1 MEGLEAADE
10 EAGEHGGHRGIKKNL
25 EKRIHA
31 DARFGYIPSMLGVFD
46 SGFGGLTVLRA
57 IRARLPSL
65 STCYFGDNA
74 RAPYGTRSEDEI
86 FAFTLEGVRFLF
98 AQGCPLVIL
107 ACNTASARALR
118 RIQQEVLPKEFPDR
132 RVLGVIRPTVEAL
145 ASLPKP
151 VGVFATPATVTS
163 GAWTAECAHL
173 GFSPTQVA
181 GAGLVDLVERGEET
195 STEAERLVQTYAQA
209 LLAARPDVRTAV
221 LGCTHYPLLFPL
233 FRRALPADVGILSQG
248 DLVAASLAD
257 YLRRHPNMGAR
268 VGSDG
273 SPLFYTSG
281 SAGHSP
287 LATRFLG
294 EDVTFQRP

>member
-1 MEGLEAADE
+1 
-10 EAGEHGGHRGIKKNL
+10 
-25 EKRIHA
+25 
-31 DARFGYIPSMLGVFD
+31 MLGVFD

-57 IRARLPSL
+57 IHARLPFL

-74 RAPYGTRSEDEI
+74 RAPYGTRTEEEI

-98 AQGCPLVIL
+98 SQGCPLVIL

-151 VGVFATPATVTS
+151 VGVFATPATVAS

-173 GFSPTQVA
+173 GFVPAQIA
-181 GAGLVDLVERGEET
+181 CPGLVEVVERGQ
-195 STEAERLVQTYAQA
+195 ERSDDADGLVQVYADQMV
-209 LLAARPDVRTAV
+209 AACPDLQTAV
-221 LGCTHYPLLFPL
+221 LGCTHYPLLSPA
-233 FRRALPADVGILSQG
+233 FRHALPASVGLLSQG
-248 DLVAASLAD
+248 DLVAASLED
-257 YLRRHPNMGAR
+257 YLRRHPDMDARTEKTGAA
-268 VGSDG
+268 
-273 SPLFYTSG
+273 LFYTSG
-281 SAGHSP
+281 PVGHSL

-294 EDVTFQRP
+294 RDVTFLPS